1 MIGAFYQPQAVLADL
16 TALQTLPQR
25 ELSAGMA
32 EVIKY
37 GALGDAEF
45 FCLVGRKY
53 GRPDG
58 ATPRKKWQKPFTIAA
73 K

>member
-45 FCLVGRKY
+45 LLGW
-53 GRPDG
+53 
-58 ATPRKKWQKPFTIAA
+58 KKIWPT
-73 K
+73 